1 MDFYRGL
8 TSGLGEEPRFRKIDL
23 FEQIQ
28 QGALKLYQDK
38 RITPVFILD
47 EMHLASPKFMLDL
60 SLLFNFAMDS
70 INPFVL
76 VLSGLP
82 FLINRLLLNQTQS
95 LAQRVIMR
103 YRMEP
108 LEKEGVKGYIE
119 HYLQLAG
126 AKHPLFSEPAIEAIA
141 SHSRGWPRLINNLAN
156 TSLLLGAQFKAH
168 TIDEEIVRQAA
179 SEMF

>member
-8 TSGLGEEPRFRKIDL
+8 VSGLGEEPRSRKIDL

-28 QGALKLYQDK
+28 QEVLKLYQDK

-47 EMHLASPKFMLDL
+47 EMHLTSPKFLLDL

-82 FLINRLLLNQTQS
+82 FLINRLLLNQTKV
-95 LAQRVIMR
+95 LK
-103 YRMEP
+103 
-108 LEKEGVKGYIE
+108 LKG
-119 HYLQLAG
+119 
-126 AKHPLFSEPAIEAIA
+126 
-141 SHSRGWPRLINNLAN
+141 
-156 TSLLLGAQFKAH
+156 
-168 TIDEEIVRQAA
+168 
-179 SEMF
+179 